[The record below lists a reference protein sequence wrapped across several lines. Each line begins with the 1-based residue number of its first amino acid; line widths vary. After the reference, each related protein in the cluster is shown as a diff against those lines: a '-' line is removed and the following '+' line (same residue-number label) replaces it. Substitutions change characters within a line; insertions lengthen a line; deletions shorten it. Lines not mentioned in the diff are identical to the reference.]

1 MDIKVVFASMSVPV
15 VVLLI
20 AIILAAFNIYEI
32 NKAEISMKRMK
43 KIIDEMIRRY
53 EK

>member
-1 MDIKVVFASMSVPV
+1 MDIKVFFASMSVPV

-32 NKAEISMKRMK
+32 HRAEISMKRMRRLL
-43 KIIDEMIRRY
+43 DEMIVRH

>member
-1 MDIKVVFASMSVPV
+1 MDIKVFFASMSVPV

-32 NKAEISMKRMK
+32 HKAEISMKRMRK
-43 KIIDEMIRRY
+43 LLDEMIGRY